1 MGRTIA
7 LDECLPSGPCG
18 TTGNN
23 HQLLYTYDLAGDLLT
38 STDGSMPVSS
48 ATTTTYTVSP
58 ASEVLS
64 MTSSLSNSTDPA
76 NLVSSVVNGPYG
88 PTSYNLG
95 NGLANAYTYDTLGRL
110 NGGKLTNG
118 GTQVYAFSNTWKGT
132 QLQGSIDS
140 VLGQTSTYG
149 YDGFNR
155 LASRTVTAGTVTNY
169 AWVYDRWGNRWQ
181 QNVTAGSG
189 PSFSQSFNTANN
201 RLSTGGYLY
210 DAAGNMTSDGT
221 NTYTYDAEG
230 NITAVSVGTSATY
243 VYNASNQRVR
253 TVANGATT
261 EFVFNAGGQRV
272 SEWNGTT
279 RAQLK
284 GKYYWGGR
292 PVAYYTTAASG
303 SAGAHFEHQD
313 WLGTERMR
321 TTYNSGNNPTY
332 AVEGQFTSQPWGDAQ
347 TPTANGTD
355 ASHYATL
362 DHDAE
367 TETDHAQFRQYSNE
381 QGHFMSPDPYGG
393 SYDLSNPQ
401 SMNRYVYALNN
412 PLSAVDPSGLDCVWQ
427 NEDGSTGFSRGDCS
441 NTGPGANGT
450 YINCDGCV
458 NSSNVGNVNWD
469 SDGDMTGF
477 CISAGQCYD
486 SDGDPMFDDDPNND
500 SILKHWPL
508 NGNLWPGYTKQDGV
522 CTTGPLADPMNS
534 NPGIKACCATH
545 DACYTKSLLSGL
557 NEIVARQ
564 AYRHV

>member
-1 MGRTIA
+1 
-7 LDECLPSGPCG
+7 
-18 TTGNN
+18 
-23 HQLLYTYDLAGDLLT
+23 
-38 STDGSMPVSS
+38 MPVSS

-110 NGGKLTNG
+110 NGGTLTSG
-118 GTQVYAFSNTWKGT
+118 GTTVYAFLNTWKGT